1 MATKARIASEERSRD
16 HGLLRAMG
24 MFTFAAAITNEVVGS
39 GVYRLPG
46 VMATAAGTV
55 APYAYL
61 ACLIAMGAIVLCFS
75 EAGSRVP
82 TSGGPYGYVE
92 AAFGPM
98 PGFVAGV
105 LVWFSSVLAC
115 GGIAV
120 ALADTVGSAFPAMA
134 TAAPHTAVVIAVL
147 GLMTF
152 VNIIGVDVASKILGL
167 ATMIKLVPLFLFL
180 IVGGGALFAGHH
192 AAAPITNPPTE
203 SFGAAAILAIFALT
217 GMETPLAASGEV
229 RDPART
235 VPRALLLAMISIGL
249 LYIAVQIVAQQLLG
263 AGLIGSKAPL
273 ADALGTIDPRW
284 RAPLLAGAFGSML
297 IWLGSDLLG
306 APRVLF
312 AFARDGLLPSPLG
325 KVHAR
330 FRTPYVAILTH
341 FVLAVALALTG
352 TFEKLAILSTLAIAP
367 LYMSVCAASVK
378 LRRGNVAIL
387 GKPLT
392 IAGLPLIAAFGILSM
407 AGLIGLAKREEQ
419 AALAVLLIGGVLL
432 YYVMRFLRGRAKTL

>member
-1 MATKARIASEERSRD
+1 MASKAEIASEEQSRD

-24 MFTFAAAITNEVVGS
+24 VFTFAAAITNEVVGS
-39 GVYRLPG
+39 GVYRLPA
-46 VMATAAGTV
+46 VMATAAGTI

-61 ACLIAMGAIVLCFS
+61 ACLIAMAAIVLCFS

-98 PGFVAGV
+98 FGFVAGI

-134 TAAPHTAVVIAVL
+134 SPVPHTVVVAAVL
-147 GLMTF
+147 GLMAF
-152 VNIIGVDVASKILGL
+152 INIIGVDVASKILGL
-167 ATMIKLVPLFLFL
+167 ATMIKLLPLFLFL
-180 IVGGGALFAGHH
+180 IVGGGALLMGHP
-192 AAAPITNPPTE
+192 AAPPITNPPTE
-203 SFGAAAILAIFALT
+203 GFGAAAILGIFALT

-249 LYIAVQIVAQQLLG
+249 LYIAVQIVSDRLLG
-263 AGLIGSKAPL
+263 AGLVGSKAPL
-273 ADALGTIDPRW
+273 ADALGTLDPRW
-284 RAPLLAGAFGSML
+284 RVPLLAGAFGSML

-312 AFARDGLLPSPLG
+312 AFGRDRLLPSMFG

-330 FRTPYVAILTH
+330 WRTPYIAILTH
-341 FVLAVALALTG
+341 FLLALGLALTG

-367 LYMSVCAASVK
+367 LYMSVCAAAVK
-378 LRRGNVAIL
+378 LRCDKIAIL
-387 GKPLT
+387 GSPLT
-392 IAGLPLIAAFGILSM
+392 IPGLPYISAFAILAM
-407 AGLIGLAKREEQ
+407 VGLVGLAKLSEQ
-419 AALAVLLIGGVLL
+419 IALGGLLVGSVLLFYLMRAINGG
-432 YYVMRFLRGRAKTL
+432 AKA

>member
-1 MATKARIASEERSRD
+1 MAGKAQVASEEQSRD

-24 MFTFAAAITNEVVGS
+24 VFTFAAAITNEVVGS
-39 GVYRLPG
+39 GVYRLPA
-46 VMATAAGTV
+46 VMATAAGTI

-61 ACLIAMGAIVLCFS
+61 ACLIAMAAIVLCFS

-98 PGFVAGV
+98 PGFVAGL

-120 ALADTVGSAFPAMA
+120 ALADTIGSAFPAMA
-134 TAAPHTAVVIAVL
+134 APVPHTISVAAVL

-152 VNIIGVDVASKILGL
+152 VNIIGVDVAARILGL
-167 ATMIKLVPLFLFL
+167 ATVIKLLPLFLFL
-180 IVGGGALFAGHH
+180 IVGGGALLMGHST
-192 AAAPITNPPTE
+192 AAPITNPPTE
-203 SFGAAAILAIFALT
+203 GFGAAAILGIFALT

-235 VPRALLLAMISIGL
+235 VPRALLLAMISIGI
-249 LYIAVQIVAQQLLG
+249 LYIAVQIVAQNLLG
-263 AGLIGSKAPL
+263 AGLVGSKAPL

-312 AFARDGLLPSPLG
+312 AFGRDGLLPSVFG

-330 FRTPYVAILTH
+330 WRTPYVAILTH
-341 FVLAVALALTG
+341 FLLALALALTG

-367 LYMSVCAASVK
+367 LYMSVCAAAVK
-378 LRRGNVAIL
+378 LRCDKVAIL
-387 GKPLT
+387 GSPLT
-392 IAGLPLIAAFGILSM
+392 IPGLPYISAFAILAM
-407 AGLIGLAKREEQ
+407 VGLVGLAKPAEQ
-419 AALAVLLIGGVLL
+419 IALGGVLIGAIIL
-432 YYVMRFLRGRAKTL
+432 FYIMRAIHGSAKRL

>member
-1 MATKARIASEERSRD
+1 MASKAEIASEERSRD
-16 HGLLRAMG
+16 QGLLRAMG
-24 MFTFAAAITNEVVGS
+24 VFTFAAAITNEVVGS
-39 GVYRLPG
+39 GVYRLPA
-46 VMATAAGTV
+46 VMATSAGTI

-61 ACLIAMGAIVLCFS
+61 ACLIAMAAIVLCFA

-98 PGFVAGV
+98 PGFVAGL
-105 LVWFSSVLAC
+105 LVWLSSVLAC

-134 TAAPHTAVVIAVL
+134 EPIAHTAVVAAVL

-152 VNIIGVDVASKILGL
+152 INLIGVDIAAKVLGL
-167 ATMIKLVPLFLFL
+167 ATMIKLLPLFLFL
-180 IVGGGALFAGHH
+180 IVGGGALLMGHP
-192 AAAPITNPPTE
+192 AAAPINTPPTE
-203 SFGAAAILAIFALT
+203 GFGAAAILGVFALT

-229 RDPART
+229 RNPART

-249 LYIAVQIVAQQLLG
+249 LYIAVQIVSDRLLG
-263 AGLIGSKAPL
+263 AGLVGSKAPL
-273 ADALGTIDPRW
+273 ADALGTLDPRW

-312 AFARDGLLPSPLG
+312 AFGRDGLLPAALG

-330 FRTPYVAILTH
+330 WRTPHVAILTH
-341 FVLAVALALTG
+341 FVLGLGLALTG
-352 TFEKLAILSTLAIAP
+352 TFEKLAVLSTLAIAP
-367 LYMSVCAASVK
+367 LYMSVCAAAVK
-378 LRRGNVAIL
+378 LRRSDVAIL

-392 IAGLPLIAAFGILSM
+392 VTGLPVIAAFGILSM
-407 AGLIGLAKREEQ
+407 LGMIGLAKPVEQ
-419 AALAVLLIGGVLL
+419 VALAGVLVGGMLL
-432 YYVMRFLRGRAKTL
+432 YYATRAIHGGTKG

>member
-1 MATKARIASEERSRD
+1 MAGRAEIASEERSRD

-24 MFTFAAAITNEVVGS
+24 VFTFAAAITNEVVGS
-39 GVYRLPG
+39 GIYRLPA

-61 ACLIAMGAIVLCFS
+61 ACLIAMAAIVLCFS

-82 TSGGPYGYVE
+82 TSGGPYGYVD

-120 ALADTVGSAFPAMA
+120 ALADTVGSAFPAL
-134 TAAPHTAVVIAVL
+134 TAPAPHIAIVVAVL
-147 GLMTF
+147 GLMAF
-152 VNIIGVDVASKILGL
+152 INIIGVDIAAKILGL

-180 IVGGGALFAGHH
+180 IVGGGALLMGHGS
-192 AAAPITNPPTE
+192 AAPIVNPPTE
-203 SFGAAAILAIFALT
+203 SFGAAAILAVFALT

-235 VPRALLLAMISIGL
+235 VPRALLLAMISIGI
-249 LYIAVQIVAQQLLG
+249 LYIAIQIVADRLLG
-263 AGLIGSKAPL
+263 AGLVGSKAPL
-273 ADALGTIDPRW
+273 ADALGTLDPRW

-312 AFARDGLLPSPLG
+312 AFARDGLLPAALG
-325 KVHAR
+325 RVHTR
-330 FRTPYVAILTH
+330 WRTPYVAILTH
-341 FVLAVALALTG
+341 FVLAVGLALTG
-352 TFEKLAILSTLAIAP
+352 TFENLAILSTLAIAP
-367 LYMSVCAASVK
+367 LYISVCAAAVM
-378 LRRGNVAIL
+378 LRRGDVAIL
-387 GKPLT
+387 GRPLKVP
-392 IAGLPLIAAFGILSM
+392 GLPAIALFGIVSM
-407 AGLIGLAKREEQ
+407 LGMIGLARPAEQ
-419 AALAVLLIGGVLL
+419 IALAGLLGGGVIL
-432 YYVMRFLRGRAKTL
+432 YYVMRAIQRRARG

>member
-1 MATKARIASEERSRD
+1 MASKAEIASEERSRD

-24 MFTFAAAITNEVVGS
+24 VFTFAAAITNEVVGS
-39 GVYRLPG
+39 GIYRLPA
-46 VMATAAGTV
+46 VMAAAAGTI

-61 ACLIAMGAIVLCFS
+61 ACLVAMAAIVLCFA

-98 PGFVAGV
+98 LGFLAGL

-120 ALADTVGSAFPAMA
+120 ALADTVGSAFPAFA
-134 TAAPHTAVVIAVL
+134 APAPHTAVVVAVL

-152 VNIIGVDVASKILGL
+152 INIIGVDIAAKILGL
-167 ATMIKLVPLFLFL
+167 ATMIKLLPLFLFL
-180 IVGGGALFAGHH
+180 IVGGGALLMGHS
-192 AAAPITNPPTE
+192 AAVPISNPPTE
-203 SFGAAAILAIFALT
+203 SFGAAAILAVFALT

-235 VPRALLLAMISIGL
+235 VPRALLVSMISIGI
-249 LYIAVQIVAQQLLG
+249 LYVLIQILSDRLLG

-297 IWLGSDLLG
+297 IWLGSDILG

-312 AFARDGLLPSPLG
+312 AFGRDGLLPSALG

-330 FRTPYVAILTH
+330 WRTPYIAILTH
-341 FVLAVALALTG
+341 FVLALCLALTG

-367 LYMSVCAASVK
+367 LYMLVCASAVK
-378 LRRGNVAIL
+378 LRRDKVAIL
-387 GKPLT
+387 GKPLVV
-392 IAGLPLIAAFGILSM
+392 AGLPLIALFGIASM
-407 AGLIGLAKREEQ
+407 VLMICLAKKGEIIALIGL
-419 AALAVLLIGGVLL
+419 LVGTIVL
-432 YYVMRFLRGRAKTL
+432 YSVMRALRRAR